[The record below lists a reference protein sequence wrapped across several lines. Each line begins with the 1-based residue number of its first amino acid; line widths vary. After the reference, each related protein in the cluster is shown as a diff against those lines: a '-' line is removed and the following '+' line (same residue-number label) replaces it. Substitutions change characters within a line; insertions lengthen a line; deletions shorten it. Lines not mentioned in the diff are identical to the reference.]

1 MRFILYFTFFV
12 LYCGQALAVD
22 LVKMTAIQQKNLNVK
37 TVKLQ
42 AETNMSGQ
50 VYPAVVV
57 VPVNQVRV
65 VSSAYAGLVDQLQV
79 TAGQSVKKGQVLAH
93 IISPELI
100 SMQREYLQSN
110 TQKRLARQSLD
121 RDEALFKDGIIA
133 EKRLQTSQNSHLET
147 AAQMNERRQLLKL
160 SGMGDGSIN
169 QLEKSGRYQNGIA
182 LVAPISGVVLE
193 QMVTQGQRIDAVM
206 PLLKIAQL
214 SPLWVEAQVPL
225 TDLKKN
231 HIQKGALIAIKD
243 LDVSGKVI
251 TVLPSMRAQDQTAIV
266 RAEIRGGIV
275 ESNVQLFP
283 SQMVDVIISSTASAS
298 MSNFK
303 IPTSAL
309 VNHQSRVMVF
319 VQTDKGF
326 EVREVKVLNTQ
337 GDITSIS
344 GDFNG
349 TEKIVI
355 SGTAAIKASWQ
366 GMGGE

>member
-1 MRFILYFTFFV
+1 MRFTLYFTFFV
-12 LYCGQALAVD
+12 LYCGQAMAVD
-22 LVKMTAIQQKNLNVK
+22 LIKMTAIQQKNLDVK

-57 VPVNQVRV
+57 VPVNQVHV

-147 AAQMNERRQLLKL
+147 SAQMNERRQLLRL

-193 QMVTQGQRIDAVM
+193 QMVSQGQRIDAVM

-214 SPLWVEAQVPL
+214 SPLWVEVQVPL
-225 TDLKKN
+225 TNLKKN

-251 TVLPSMRAQDQTAIV
+251 TVLPSMRTQDQTAIV
-266 RAEIRGGIV
+266 RAEVRSGV
-275 ESNVQLFP
+275 DQLFP

-303 IPTSAL
+303 VPTSAL
-309 VNHQSRVMVF
+309 VSHQSRVMVF
-319 VQTDKGF
+319 VQTDTGF
-326 EVREVKVLNTQ
+326 EVREVKVVNTQ

>member
-1 MRFILYFTFFV
+1 MRFILHFTFFV
-12 LYCGQALAVD
+12 LYCGQAMAVD
-22 LVKMTAIQQKNLNVK
+22 LIKMTAIQQKNLNVK

-57 VPVNQVRV
+57 VPVNQVHV

-193 QMVTQGQRIDAVM
+193 QMVSQGQRIDAVM

-214 SPLWVEAQVPL
+214 SPLWVEVQVPL

-231 HIQKGALIAIKD
+231 HILKGALIAIKD

-266 RAEIRGGIV
+266 RAEVRSGV
-275 ESNVQLFP
+275 NQLFP

-319 VQTDKGF
+319 VQTDTGF

>member
-1 MRFILYFTFFV
+1 MRFILHFTFFV
-12 LYCGQALAVD
+12 LYCGQAMAVD
-22 LVKMTAIQQKNLNVK
+22 LIKMTAIQQKNLNVK

-57 VPVNQVRV
+57 VPVNQVHV

-147 AAQMNERRQLLKL
+147 SAQMNERRQLLKL

-193 QMVTQGQRIDAVM
+193 QMVSQGQRIDAVM

-214 SPLWVEAQVPL
+214 SPLWVEVQVPL

-266 RAEIRGGIV
+266 RAEVRSGV
-275 ESNVQLFP
+275 NQLFP

-309 VNHQSRVMVF
+309 VNHQSRAMVF
-319 VQTDKGF
+319 VQTDTGF

>member
-1 MRFILYFTFFV
+1 MRFILYFTLLA
-12 LYCGQALAVD
+12 LYCNQTMAAD
-22 LVKMTAIQQKNLNVK
+22 IIKMTTIQQQNLNVK

-42 AETNMSGQ
+42 AETSAPGQ
-50 VYPAVVV
+50 VYPAEVV

-79 TAGQSVKKGQVLAH
+79 TAGQTVKKGQVLAN
-93 IISPELI
+93 IISPDLI

-110 TQKRLARQSLD
+110 AQRRLAKQSLD

-133 EKRLQTSQNSHLET
+133 EKRLQASQNSHLET

-160 SGMGDGSIN
+160 SGMGDSSIS
-169 QLEKSGRYQNGIA
+169 QLEKSGHYQNGVT
-182 LVAPISGVVLE
+182 LVAPISGVVIE
-193 QMVTQGQRIDAVM
+193 QMVSQGQRIDAVM

-214 SPLWVEAQVPL
+214 NPLWVEAHVPL

-231 HIQKGALIAIKD
+231 HIQKGSLITIKD
-243 LDVSGKVI
+243 QDTSGTVI

-266 RAEIRGGIV
+266 RAEVRRGV
-275 ESNVQLFP
+275 DQLFP
-283 SQMVDVIISSTASAS
+283 SQMVDVIISSKSSANANS
-298 MSNFK
+298 FK
-303 IPTSAL
+303 VPTSAL
-309 VNHQSRVMVF
+309 VNHKSLVVVF
-319 VQTDKGF
+319 VQTGTGF

-337 GDITSIS
+337 GDISSIT
-344 GDFNG
+344 GEFNG

-366 GMGGE
+366 GLGGE

>member
-1 MRFILYFTFFV
+1 MRFILHFTFFV
-12 LYCGQALAVD
+12 LYCGQAMAVD
-22 LVKMTAIQQKNLNVK
+22 LIKMTAIQQKNLNVK

-57 VPVNQVRV
+57 VPVNQVHV

-193 QMVTQGQRIDAVM
+193 QMVSQGQRIDAVM

-214 SPLWVEAQVPL
+214 SPLWVEVQVPL

-231 HIQKGALIAIKD
+231 HILKGALIAIKD

-266 RAEIRGGIV
+266 RAEVRSGV
-275 ESNVQLFP
+275 DQLFP

-303 IPTSAL
+303 VPTSAL

-319 VQTDKGF
+319 VQTDTGF

>member
-1 MRFILYFTFFV
+1 MRFILHFTFFV
-12 LYCGQALAVD
+12 LYCGQAMAVD
-22 LVKMTAIQQKNLNVK
+22 LIKMTAIQQKNLNVK

-57 VPVNQVRV
+57 VPVNQVHV

-193 QMVTQGQRIDAVM
+193 QMVSQGQRIDAVM

-214 SPLWVEAQVPL
+214 SPLWVEVQVPL

-266 RAEIRGGIV
+266 RAEVRSGV
-275 ESNVQLFP
+275 NQLFP

-309 VNHQSRVMVF
+309 VNHQSRAMVF
-319 VQTDKGF
+319 VQTDTGF

>member
-1 MRFILYFTFFV
+1 MKFILYFTLFA
-12 LYCGQALAVD
+12 LYCNQTMAAD
-22 LVKMTAIQQKNLNVK
+22 IVKITTLQQKNLNVK

-42 AETNMSGQ
+42 AETTTSGQ
-50 VYPAVVV
+50 VYPGEVV

-65 VSSAYAGLVDQLQV
+65 VSSAYAGLVDQLLV
-79 TAGQSVKKGQVLAH
+79 TAGQTVKKGQVLAH

-110 TQKRLARQSLD
+110 TQRRLAKQSLD

-133 EKRLQTSQNSHLET
+133 EKRLQTSQNGHIET

-160 SGMGDGSIN
+160 SGMGDGSIS
-169 QLEKSGRYQNGIA
+169 QLEKSGRYQNGVA

-193 QMVTQGQRIDAVM
+193 QMVSQGQRIDAVM

-214 SPLWVEAQVPL
+214 SPLWVEAHVPL

-231 HIQKGALIAIKD
+231 RIQKGALVTIKD
-243 LDVSGKVI
+243 LDASGTVI
-251 TVLPSMRAQDQTAIV
+251 TVLPSMRTQDQTAIV
-266 RAEIRGGIV
+266 RAEVSRGV
-275 ESNVQLFP
+275 DQLFP
-283 SQMVDVIISSTASAS
+283 SQMVDVIISSTANANVNS
-298 MSNFK
+298 FK
-303 IPTSAL
+303 VPTSAL
-309 VNHQSRVMVF
+309 VNHKSRVVVF
-319 VQTDKGF
+319 VQTDAGF

-337 GDITSIS
+337 GDVTSIA
-344 GDFNG
+344 GEFNG

>member
-57 VPVNQVRV
+57 VPVNQVHV

-147 AAQMNERRQLLKL
+147 SAQMNERRQLLRL

-193 QMVTQGQRIDAVM
+193 QMVSQGQRIDAVM

-214 SPLWVEAQVPL
+214 SPLWVEVQVPL

-266 RAEIRGGIV
+266 RAEVRSGV
-275 ESNVQLFP
+275 DQLFP

-303 IPTSAL
+303 VPTSAL

>member
-1 MRFILYFTFFV
+1 MRFTLYFTLFAF
-12 LYCGQALAVD
+12 YCCQAMAVD

-37 TVKLQ
+37 TVTLQ
-42 AETNMSGQ
+42 AETKASGQ
-50 VYPAVVV
+50 AYPAEVV

-79 TAGQSVKKGQVLAH
+79 TAGQTVKKGQVLAH

-110 TQKRLARQSLD
+110 TQRRLAKQSLD

-160 SGMGDGSIN
+160 SGMGDGSIS

-214 SPLWVEAQVPL
+214 NPLWVEAHVPL
-225 TDLKKN
+225 TDLKNN
-231 HIQKGALIAIKD
+231 HIQKGALINIKD
-243 LDVSGKVI
+243 LDVSGTVI
-251 TVLPSMRAQDQTAIV
+251 TVLPSMRTQDQTAIV
-266 RAEIRGGIV
+266 RAEVRRGV
-275 ESNVQLFP
+275 DQLFP
-283 SQMVDVIISSTASAS
+283 SQMVDVIISSTANANVNS
-298 MSNFK
+298 FK
-303 IPTSAL
+303 VPTSAL
-309 VNHQSRVMVF
+309 VNHQSRVVVF
-319 VQTDKGF
+319 VQTDAGF

-337 GDITSIS
+337 GDITNIA

-349 TEKIVI
+349 TEKIVT